1 MVPLFVCVG
10 RPKIVGRT
18 RSKGRKMDLVAKL
31 PSMEAPALAV
41 LRENAERLQHS
52 GTGAQRSAAAALL
65 PAIDV
70 ELANRQAAKLAA
82 SAAKRAATKSAKDA
96 VKRAG

>member
-1 MVPLFVCVG
+1 MGAEPAQE
-10 RPKIVGRT
+10 
-18 RSKGRKMDLVAKL
+18 KGRKMDLVAKL

-41 LRENAERLQHS
+41 LRENAERLQHT

-82 SAAKRAATKSAKDA
+82 SAAKRAATKDAAKSAKAAATRPD
-96 VKRAG
+96 

>member
-1 MVPLFVCVG
+1 
-10 RPKIVGRT
+10 
-18 RSKGRKMDLVAKL
+18 MDLVAKL

-82 SAAKRAATKSAKDA
+82 AAAKRAAAKVA
-96 VKRAG
+96 KGGAKPTG